1 MKRSAA
7 PQRWFFRFYQVLWLL
22 LPPLLS
28 LGLHY
33 KGRRTPAY
41 RQYKQERFGKPLL
54 APVKHCIWIHAVS
67 LGETIAAQKIIEG
80 LRENFPNTPFLITQ
94 MTPTGRQAAQKL
106 YPFAQC
112 RYLPYDKDNYVRQFL
127 SEHQPTAA
135 LFMETEIWANYLVH
149 LHKNHIPSFLLN
161 ARLSDKSYLGYQR
174 LASLLAPL
182 ISYFSVIFAQDQAS
196 ADRFRQLGAQQVM
209 VVGNSKQDI
218 TIKEEDRARGACFA
232 RHKQNL
238 SKAIVI
244 AASTRSHGGVNEA
257 FLLLDVWR
265 SLHHQAVLLIVPRHP
280 ESFAAVY
287 DYACALGF
295 NTVKRTD
302 QSQLNDDVEVIV
314 GDSMGELMS
323 YYLNADIAFVGGSL
337 VDTGC
342 QNVIEPIRCG
352 LPTLFGY
359 STYNF
364 QSSCALALKVA
375 CAKQVFSSQE
385 WKEEVEH
392 LLTDHSYYA
401 AMKQNTALFFAQESR
416 ASELMVKKITA
427 KLIQS

>member
-161 ARLSDKSYLGYQR
+161 ARLSDKSYLGYQ
-174 LASLLAPL
+174 LSL
-182 ISYFSVIFAQDQAS
+182 IHI
-196 ADRFRQLGAQQVM
+196 
-209 VVGNSKQDI
+209 
-218 TIKEEDRARGACFA
+218 
-232 RHKQNL
+232 
-238 SKAIVI
+238 
-244 AASTRSHGGVNEA
+244 
-257 FLLLDVWR
+257 
-265 SLHHQAVLLIVPRHP
+265 
-280 ESFAAVY
+280 
-287 DYACALGF
+287 
-295 NTVKRTD
+295 
-302 QSQLNDDVEVIV
+302 
-314 GDSMGELMS
+314 
-323 YYLNADIAFVGGSL
+323 
-337 VDTGC
+337 
-342 QNVIEPIRCG
+342 
-352 LPTLFGY
+352 
-359 STYNF
+359 
-364 QSSCALALKVA
+364 
-375 CAKQVFSSQE
+375 
-385 WKEEVEH
+385 
-392 LLTDHSYYA
+392 
-401 AMKQNTALFFAQESR
+401 
-416 ASELMVKKITA
+416 
-427 KLIQS
+427 

>member
-1 MKRSAA
+1 MLDVWRSLHHQAVLLIVPRHPESFAAVYDYACALGFNTVKRTDESQLNDDVEVIVGDSMGELMSYYLNADIA
-7 PQRWFFRFYQVLWLL
+7 FVGGSLVDTGCQNVIEPIRCGLPTLFGYSTYNFQSSCALALKVACAKQVFSSQEWKEEVEHLL
-22 LPPLLS
+22 
-28 LGLHY
+28 
-33 KGRRTPAY
+33 
-41 RQYKQERFGKPLL
+41 
-54 APVKHCIWIHAVS
+54 
-67 LGETIAAQKIIEG
+67 
-80 LRENFPNTPFLITQ
+80 
-94 MTPTGRQAAQKL
+94 KL

-244 AASTRSHGGVNEA
+244 AASTRS
-257 FLLLDVWR
+257 
-265 SLHHQAVLLIVPRHP
+265 
-280 ESFAAVY
+280 
-287 DYACALGF
+287 
-295 NTVKRTD
+295 
-302 QSQLNDDVEVIV
+302 
-314 GDSMGELMS
+314 MGE
-323 YYLNADIAFVGGSL
+323 
-337 VDTGC
+337 
-342 QNVIEPIRCG
+342 
-352 LPTLFGY
+352 
-359 STYNF
+359 
-364 QSSCALALKVA
+364 
-375 CAKQVFSSQE
+375 
-385 WKEEVEH
+385 
-392 LLTDHSYYA
+392 
-401 AMKQNTALFFAQESR
+401 
-416 ASELMVKKITA
+416 
-427 KLIQS
+427 